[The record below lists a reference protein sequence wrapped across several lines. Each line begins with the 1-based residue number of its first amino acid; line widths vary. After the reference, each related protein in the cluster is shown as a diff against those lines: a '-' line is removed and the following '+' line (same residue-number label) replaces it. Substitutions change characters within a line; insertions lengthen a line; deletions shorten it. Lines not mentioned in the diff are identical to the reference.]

1 MLEDIIFKATYGF
14 FGSVLSSYPTEM
26 KEFDPS
32 EKVDLGE
39 LVILGFLI
47 FFFSFN
53 KRGFGIGSLEQDAIF
68 PLM

>member
-1 MLEDIIFKATYGF
+1 MSYLKLFLSLQVVLEDIIFKATYGF

-47 FFFSFN
+47 FFF
-53 KRGFGIGSLEQDAIF
+53 L
-68 PLM
+68 